1 MRVTESEIKQINELY
16 LQYGTYAA
24 VAREVGR
31 APSTVKRYVDPN
43 YQSTTPKVEENKEID
58 WEPLIIAKAFS
69 IFNLE
74 WEEGHSYE
82 GVLY

>member
-58 WEPLIIAKAFS
+58 WEPLIIAKTFS

-74 WEEGHSYE
+74 WEEGHGYE

>member
-43 YQSTTPKVEENKEID
+43 YQSTPIVKENKEID
-58 WEPLIIAKAFS
+58 WTPLINAKPFNIFS
-69 IFNLE
+69 LE
-74 WEEGHSYE
+74 WEEGHYNDESIFY
-82 GVLY
+82 

>member
-69 IFNLE
+69 IFSLE